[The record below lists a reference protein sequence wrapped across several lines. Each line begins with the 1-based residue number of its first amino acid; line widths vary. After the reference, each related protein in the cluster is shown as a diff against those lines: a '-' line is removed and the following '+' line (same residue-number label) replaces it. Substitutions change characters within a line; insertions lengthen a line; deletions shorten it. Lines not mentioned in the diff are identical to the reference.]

1 LGTRKRWL
9 RTPIDKSGVDFDLSV
24 HLAGSNHRHR
34 LRLIAESRQI
44 DLRLILGS
52 LHGALP

>member
-1 LGTRKRWL
+1 MGA
-9 RTPIDKSGVDFDLSV
+9 PVDKSGADFDLPAG
-24 HLAGSNHRHR
+24 LTGSNHRHR